1 MIPSVRLIMAFCL
14 VLSCRASMAQT
25 TPLAFQ
31 HVRLFDGHQT
41 TEDTTVVIARGA
53 IQAVAPDAP
62 VPPGAT
68 VIDGHGK
75 TLLPGLI
82 DAHVHIHGALS
93 LEEAL
98 VMGVTTELDM
108 MSGPRMDAMLHQQ
121 ENSQWADF
129 RAAGILATVPGGH
142 GTEYGTAIPTIDKPQ
157 QAEAWVQ
164 ARIQEGSDYIKLV
177 YGDST
182 IFGGR
187 FPMPTLDK
195 KTMAAIITAAHAH
208 DKLAVVHINTEQDA
222 RDGLNAGADGLAH
235 LFFGA
240 GVSKDFG
247 TFVAAHHAF
256 VIPTLSVLSGT
267 CDPIPVGASLTRDPN
282 VQPWLM
288 EGQKR
293 RLKEGRRMMN
303 TQRGMPFGMQTVSC
317 TGAYKAVAQ
326 LVAANVPILVGSDA
340 PNLGTAHGATV
351 HGEMEELVKAG
362 MTPEQVLASA
372 TSLAALQFHLAGRG
386 SVLPGMRADL
396 LLVNGDPT
404 KNISDTRNIVG
415 IWKAGAEVHRTRP
428 TAEGNDGIQP

>member
-1 MIPSVRLIMAFCL
+1 MTAFCL
-14 VLSCRASMAQT
+14 LACSHVAIAQT
-25 TPLAFQ
+25 TPVAFQ

-41 TEDTTVVIARGA
+41 TQDTTVVISGGA

-62 VPPGAT
+62 VPANAT
-68 VIDGHGK
+68 IIDGHGK

-108 MSGPRMDAMLHQQ
+108 MSQPRMDAMLHQQ

-142 GTEYGTAIPTIDKPQ
+142 GTEYGVAIPTIDKPQ

-164 ARIQEGSDYIKLV
+164 ARIHEGSDYIKLV

-208 DKLAVVHINTEQDA
+208 DKLAIVHINTEQDA
-222 RDGLNAGADGLAH
+222 RDALNAGADGLAH
-235 LFFGA
+235 LFFGS

-247 TFVAAHHAF
+247 SFVAAHHAF
-256 VIPTLSVLSGT
+256 VVPTLSVLSGM
-267 CDPIPVGASLTRDPN
+267 CDPTPVGASLTRDPN
-282 VQPWLM
+282 LQPWLTD
-288 EGQKR
+288 GQQR
-293 RLKEGRRMMN
+293 RLKQGRRMMN

-326 LVAANVPILVGSDA
+326 LVAANVPVLVGSDA
-340 PNLGTAHGATV
+340 PNLGTAHGVTV
-351 HGEMEELVKAG
+351 HGEMEELVKTG
-362 MTPEQVLASA
+362 MTAEQVLASA
-372 TSLAALQFHLAGRG
+372 TSVTALQFHLAGRG
-386 SVLPGMRADL
+386 SVMPGMRADL

-404 KNISDTRNIVG
+404 KNIRDTRNIVG
-415 IWKAGAEVHRTRP
+415 IWKAGVEVRRTRP